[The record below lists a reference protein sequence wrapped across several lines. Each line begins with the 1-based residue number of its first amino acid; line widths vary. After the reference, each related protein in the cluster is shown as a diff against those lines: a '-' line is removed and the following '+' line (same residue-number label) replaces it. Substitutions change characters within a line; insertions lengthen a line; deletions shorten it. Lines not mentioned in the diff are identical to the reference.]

1 MDTCPRASCT
11 RTRAW
16 RCRRHR
22 LGRISGTASRLHVGV
37 YAEVAVGRMSH
48 LQIEIDESLRFPAAT
63 LKKIIR
69 RKLDK
74 LLSDELVPREDG
86 ASEARRV
93 QLDKD
98 AQLAFSAA
106 ATVFVSYI
114 TAISTAV
121 GAERK
126 RTTLNM
132 DDVIEA
138 LRRTE
143 FEDFAVE
150 VEQFVQNWRMLNERR
165 KAQARQARVERKR
178 KEPENSDVEN
188 DDGAYASDMPQEDT
202 EDPEEDDLIEGT

>member
-1 MDTCPRASCT
+1 
-11 RTRAW
+11 
-16 RCRRHR
+16 
-22 LGRISGTASRLHVGV
+22 
-37 YAEVAVGRMSH
+37 MSH